1 MQQMRVTDRKRA
13 REREEE
19 RERYSEAADMLTDP
33 VASPAISAATAATER
48 VRERERAQLQPC
60 PLSLTHE
67 YANMRWLASSPPP
80 PLLTPLAALLP
91 FTWIAALFINLPGP
105 EQARQDTLAGNAVVA
120 FAAITAADMDIDM
133 LHGHGHCCL
142 LIDCSHLGIDVV
154 YSATPWLTPPS
165 LSSVLPSCTSGVIIC
180 APL

>member
-1 MQQMRVTDRKRA
+1 MQQMRVRDRKRV

-19 RERYSEAADMLTDP
+19 RERYSDAADMLTDP
-33 VASPAISAATAATER
+33 AASPAISATTAATER
-48 VRERERAQLQPC
+48 ERDRERAQLQPC

-67 YANMRWLASSPPP
+67 YANMRWLASSTLLPP
-80 PLLTPLAALLP
+80 PLAALMP
-91 FTWIAALFINLPGP
+91 FTWIAALFINLLGP
-105 EQARQDTLAGNAVVA
+105 EQARQDTLAENAVVA

-154 YSATPWLTPPS
+154 YSASPDSLPP
-165 LSSVLPSCTSGVIIC
+165 VLCFHHAHLV
-180 APL
+180 